1 MPFRLGERY
10 AQPFGM
16 YRRLNSPPLIV
27 DGNIN
32 DLAMVNQWPEV
43 HTSTRFLYTRL
54 YNLVYRGANV

>member
-10 AQPFGM
+10 AQPFGL
-16 YRRLNSPPLIV
+16 YWRLDSPPLTV
-27 DGNIN
+27 DDKIN
-32 DLAMVNQWPEV
+32 DLTMVNRWPEV